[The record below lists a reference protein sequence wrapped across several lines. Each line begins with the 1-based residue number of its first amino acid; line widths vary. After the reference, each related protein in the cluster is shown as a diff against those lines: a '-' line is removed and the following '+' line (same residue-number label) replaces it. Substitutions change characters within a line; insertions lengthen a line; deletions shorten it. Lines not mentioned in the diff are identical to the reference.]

1 MEAIDLKVIIH
12 LLLFVGAFYVLHV
25 ALTKDPFDG

>member
-1 MEAIDLKVIIH
+1 METLDAKTILH
-12 LLLFVGAFYVLHV
+12 LLLFAGAFYVLHV